1 MGNPAL
7 IRYVILFVSLI
18 EIYAEFIHDSKLVF
32 FTKPLVLPL
41 IAFYFFSSVKGSL
54 SAVHKLMLVAFLFS
68 WFGDIFLMLT
78 PETLSDTHIMGIAK
92 NKNYFLGGLG
102 SFLVTQ
108 ILFLTSYRKS
118 ESVEQTGAPVNKLY
132 YLIFFIFWILM
143 LFIIL
148 PALQSDPEKKAATIP
163 VIIYSGVLVSMA
175 AIALNRYGKTTAK
188 SFWLTFIGACIFVIS
203 DSLIAIN
210 FLVLSEP
217 TYYAGFAIF
226 STYALAEYMI
236 ADGILNHKYAIN

>member
-7 IRYVILFVSLI
+7 IRYLILFISLI

-54 SAVHKLMLVAFLFS
+54 TVVHKLMLAAFLFS

-78 PETLSDTHIMGIAK
+78 PETISDTHIMGIAK

-108 ILFLTSYRKS
+108 ILFITSYSKL
-118 ESVEQTGAPVNKLY
+118 VNTSAAATPLKKIY
-132 YLIFFIFWILM
+132 YLPFVIFWIIM
-143 LFIIL
+143 LAVIL
-148 PALQSDPEKKAATIP
+148 PPLQSNAEKQVATVP

-175 AIALNRYGKTTAK
+175 AIALSRYGKTNVQ
-188 SFWLTFIGACIFVIS
+188 SFWLTFAGACVFLIS
-203 DSLIAIN
+203 DSLIGIN
-210 FLVLSEP
+210 FLALTEP
-217 TYYAGFAIF
+217 SYYAGFTIF
-226 STYALAEYMI
+226 STYVIAEYMI
-236 ADGILNHKYAIN
+236 AEGILKHN